1 MNSVPRRCWST
12 ALWSLRRCNL
22 VKQTCV
28 CATHPLPKSE
38 RSFSTSKTGQE
49 HHAFF
54 QEQLE
59 EMEKER
65 KSFFGQG
72 DADGINSPASELD
85 GQQQDAFFAEEMQK
99 LEQERK
105 ELFGG
110 NSQTGTAAAAP
121 KQDMEQ
127 EQLEQMHF
135 ERESLFE
142 FNAEEKQAWS
152 QADFSSSGGKV
163 SAQRMQDISEA
174 RAAVERGEA
183 QPQQQPQTTIV
194 VVEEHHPSFT
204 HVSQEGDSV
213 HMVDVGH
220 KKVTTRM
227 AHAQTKVILP
237 NEVLEAFTQSGPN
250 ELVGPK
256 GPILATAKLAGIMAA
271 K

>member
-1 MNSVPRRCWST
+1 MNSVPRRYWST
-12 ALWSLRRCNL
+12 ALWSLRRCNI

-59 EMEKER
+59 EIEKDR
-65 KSFFGQG
+65 KSFFGEG
-72 DADGINSPASELD
+72 DADGINSPVSELD
-85 GQQQDAFFAEEMQK
+85 GQQQDAFFAEEIQK

-105 ELFGG
+105 EFFGE
-110 NSQTGTAAAAP
+110 NSQTGTAAP
-121 KQDMEQ
+121 KQDMAQ
-127 EQLEQMHF
+127 EHLEQMHF

-163 SAQRMQDISEA
+163 SAQRMQEIAEA
-174 RAAVERGEA
+174 RAAVERGES
-183 QPQQQPQTTIV
+183 QPQQQTTNV
-194 VVEEHHPSFT
+194 AVEEHHPSFS

-237 NEVLEAFTQSGPN
+237 NEVLEAFARSGPN

>member
-1 MNSVPRRCWST
+1 MNSAPRRCWST
-12 ALWSLRRCNL
+12 TLWSLRRCNL

-28 CATHPLPKSE
+28 CATHLLPKSE

-59 EMEKER
+59 EIEKDR
-65 KSFFGQG
+65 KSFFGEVE
-72 DADGINSPASELD
+72 ADGINSPVSELD
-85 GQQQDAFFAEEMQK
+85 EQQQDAFFAEEIQK

-110 NSQTGTAAAAP
+110 NSQTGTAAP
-121 KQDMEQ
+121 GQDTAQ
-127 EQLEQMHF
+127 DHLEQMHF

-163 SAQRMQDISEA
+163 SAQRMQEIAEA

-183 QPQQQPQTTIV
+183 QPQQQTTNV
-194 VVEEHHPSFT
+194 VVQEHHPSFS

-213 HMVDVGH
+213 HMVDVGY